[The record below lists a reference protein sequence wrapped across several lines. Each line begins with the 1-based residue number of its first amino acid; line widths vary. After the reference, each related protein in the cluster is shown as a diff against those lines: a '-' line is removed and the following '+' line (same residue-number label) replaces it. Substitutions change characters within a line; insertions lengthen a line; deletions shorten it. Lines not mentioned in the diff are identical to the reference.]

1 MTVKA
6 PSVTSLRI
14 SKLSANQ
21 VQVRW
26 DDVGANFYYFVEIAE
41 TKQTRGKISRVINT
55 DGLT

>member
-41 TKQTRGKISRVINT
+41 TKT
-55 DGLT
+55 DSG